1 MRVLE
6 SEGFK
11 VTYLPVGTNGLINL
25 KVTFTFSRVRDL
37 TIRV

>member
-11 VTYLPVGTNGLINL
+11 VTYLPVGTNGLIDL
-25 KVTFTFSRVRDL
+25 KVSFSLNRL
-37 TIRV
+37 FEF